1 MIKFIYSMSEACYI
15 FCSVLDLM
23 NLFEKYVI
31 DSETMVEIKYTV
43 IKCLE
48 YQNVF
53 SWVNFFSSCIKY
65 FNPREGYRRNALWE
79 LKYSHQ
85 KLLSKQKRVYLCH
98 QTL

>member
-1 MIKFIYSMSEACYI
+1 MSEACYI

-53 SWVNFFSSCIKY
+53 S
-65 FNPREGYRRNALWE
+65 
-79 LKYSHQ
+79 
-85 KLLSKQKRVYLCH
+85 
-98 QTL
+98 